1 MSLSQLYF
9 FAHVIVISY
18 IQIFVHFYI
27 FFGTFNQVITEELG
41 MNLENFEPQMFGT
54 CKKVKAVSFDGC
66 TLFLS
71 SYKLNC

>member
-9 FAHVIVISY
+9 FAHVIVSIYSNLCSLLY
-18 IQIFVHFYI
+18 